1 MTTEIHGVCP
11 DRFAGV
17 RNEFEQNFASG
28 QELGARFALVEK
40 GELVVDL
47 WAGFADRQRTKP
59 FDETTLTPVFST
71 TKAVAALL
79 IARLV
84 DAGKLDYGQPVAEV
98 WPEFA
103 QAGKGAITLEQVMS
117 HQEGLSGF
125 PDEMEPSLWFDWDAI
140 CAKLAAMAPLW
151 PPGSASGYHPVTF
164 GYLAGEIFRR
174 VDGRTMG
181 TALREDLA
189 GPFGLD
195 LWIGLPDAEH
205 HRAADLQRP
214 SGLPNFGEINEATK
228 AAFLTPWASPA
239 GRGQAEWRR
248 MEIPSANGHATA
260 PALARLMGALANDGW
275 LDGKT
280 ILSPALIAEASR
292 ERIHG
297 QDLVLPFVMSWG
309 AGFMRNS
316 AVKVWGPGEQT
327 FGHSGWGGS
336 CAFADPQSGL
346 AGAYVMNKQSTDLI
360 GDARAKRL
368 IEAAYAAL

>member
-1 MTTEIHGVCP
+1 MTPQIHGVCAE
-11 DRFAGV
+11 RFAGV
-17 RNEFEQNFASG
+17 RAAFEANFESG
-28 QELGARFALVEK
+28 EELGARFCLVQA
-40 GELVVDL
+40 GEVVVDL
-47 WAGFADRQRTKP
+47 WAGFADRQRTRA
-59 FDETTLTPVFST
+59 FDDRTLTAVFST

-84 DAGKLDYGQPVAEV
+84 DAGKLDYGQRVAEV
-98 WPEFA
+98 WPEFG
-103 QAGKGAITLEQVMS
+103 QAGKQDITVEQVMS

-125 PDEMEPSLWFDWDAI
+125 PDEMDPALWFDWDAI
-140 CAKLAAMAPLW
+140 CEKLAAMAPLW
-151 PPGSASGYHPVTF
+151 PPGSASGYHPITF

-189 GPFGLD
+189 GPLDLD
-195 LWIGLPDAEH
+195 LWIGLPDAQH
-205 HRAADLQRP
+205 GRVADLQRP
-214 SGLPNFGEINEATK
+214 NGLPNFGEVNAATK
-228 AAFLTPWASPA
+228 AAFLTPWSSPA

-248 MEIPSANGHATA
+248 IEIPSANGHATA
-260 PALARLMGALANDGW
+260 QALARLMGALANGGW
-275 LDGKT
+275 LDGET
-280 ILSPALIAEASR
+280 ILSPSLIAEASR

-309 AGFMRNS
+309 AGFMRN
-316 AVKVWGPGEQT
+316 APVKVWGPGEAT

-336 CAFADPQSGL
+336 CAFADPETGL

-360 GDARAKRL
+360 GDARARRL